1 MKTNEEITRNVLRKR
16 DEYNLKMHR
25 IRTAAAAAVPVT
37 ALGIAVAGMAIFGG
51 GMSRNELAPAAT
63 ASESGDIVLTDGSET
78 AVQQEAGSETAVQQ
92 ETENNIDLE
101 DMTLI
106 SSDSAGG
113 YTAEMYFSG
122 ITHAPTEEEN
132 YYQTDDVVIKLT
144 DPQGRTVI
152 GSANTSENIKE
163 NIIDREWPAGSGVPV
178 LGGVRLLPVTND
190 GKQECAL
197 MLVVPHTA
205 FALYSCGDETF
216 ESGTLFPYRDAA
228 TNLQF
233 VYSYANPD
241 NKPLELV
248 GENMYLG
255 GEDDWFYEIH
265 PAAGTVTSGFVT
277 CHNVNEI
284 NEYGYTVGLDLKY
297 VDHYPAY
304 GGEGNPDAYYSAK
317 DGVITVT
324 APDGRTAKANISE
337 CGDLADVFCNPLN
350 CDENRSFDYCLKVV
364 KLERSEGEYVLML
377 RNASVNHNIDDYN
390 DYETVYTT
398 LFFALNEKSFETG
411 KLEQYKLTINTDTNV
426 DAVAENGSANYQT
439 ATYDDLVVK
448 GNTLTSKD
456 KDGYAL
462 TFDFEPETCDVK
474 VTINSPVLDND
485 YPENTNTPYALTDG
499 TTTSDIDKIYEALSD
514 DETVSFDT
522 ELDTEIYA
530 LADGVV
536 ELAGYSYMDGIYAYI
551 RAEDGKYIGY
561 LHCNEILV
569 REGDKVTKGQM
580 IGYAGCTGKAET
592 YEAAYTLK
600 ASVQS
605 VIDRT
610 IDSELYSARDIYG
623 KRYIQFNF

>member
-25 IRTAAAAAVPVT
+25 VRTAAAAAVPVT
-37 ALGIAVAGMAIFGG
+37 VLGIAVAGMAIFGG
-51 GMSRNELAPAAT
+51 RMSRNELAPAAT

-92 ETENNIDLE
+92 ETENNVDLD

-132 YYQTDDVVIKLT
+132 YYKTDDVVIKLT

-398 LFFALNEKSFETG
+398 MFFALNESSFETG
-411 KLEQYKLTINTDTNV
+411 RIEPYVITKGGDSFSICTTTD
-426 DAVAENGSANYQT
+426 GSALIEGSDTLYEPS
-439 ATYDDLVVK
+439 YDFSLSFDPE
-448 GNTLTSKD
+448 TLTAQHD
-456 KDGYAL
+456 
-462 TFDFEPETCDVK
+462 
-474 VTINSPVLDND
+474 SPVFSD
-485 YPENTNTPYALTDG
+485 YSDTASDHVYDEQHDFSAVFNGKTA
-499 TTTSDIDKIYEALSD
+499 TSDIDKIYEALSD
-514 DETVSFDT
+514 DEVVSFDT